1 MKQNRMLAA
10 ALSAALAAP
19 YAYAAA
25 PKNPASGANAP
36 AAAEL
41 AALRAEISA
50 MKQAYESRLQA
61 LETRLKQA
69 EAAVPARGDS
79 QLASATVAGSAST
92 ADSVGA
98 QPAGGTVSAAATTVT
113 EPAPTAAAPAW
124 AQTAPAA
131 APAATTAAT
140 PAATPSN
147 LYNPNISMILG
158 GSWQNLRQDP
168 QQYMLQGFIP
178 SGGETGPGKRSF
190 NLGESELTM
199 SANIDP
205 HFAGQL
211 TFALSGENEASV
223 EEAFVRTRALENG
236 LNLKAGRMLSG
247 IGYLNGQ
254 HAHTWDFID
263 APLAYQAFLGGQ
275 YKTDGVQ
282 ATWLAPLDQYLE
294 LGFEAGNGAAFPGNE
309 RNRNGAGAYAA
320 FAHLGDDIGNSASYR
335 AGLSYLRTAAE
346 QRTFSDGGLEH
357 GFSGRSRLWIA
368 DAILK
373 WAPDGNS
380 VSTNFK
386 LQGEY
391 FRRTED
397 GALDYASGSDAS
409 ASGAYRSVQSGW
421 YLQSVYQFIPNWR
434 AGLRYDRLDS
444 GTTRYGLIDSGAL
457 GWDKL
462 PVLEAFRPRRSSI
475 MLDYSPSEFSR
486 LRLQL
491 AREQAR
497 TGVTDTQI
505 FLQYIMSLGTHAAHA
520 F

>member
-25 PKNPASGANAP
+25 PKNPASAASAP

-50 MKQAYESRLQA
+50 MKQAYESRLAA
-61 LETRLKQA
+61 LEIRLKQA
-69 EAAVPARGDS
+69 EAAMPARGDS
-79 QLASATVAGSAST
+79 QLASATVASSAST
-92 ADSVGA
+92 ADSAGA
-98 QPAGGTVSAAATTVT
+98 QPAGGAASVAVTT
-113 EPAPTAAAPAW
+113 APESSQTAAAPAW

-131 APAATTAAT
+131 APAAT

-168 QQYMLQGFIP
+168 QQYLLQGFIP

-263 APLAYQAFLGGQ
+263 APMAYQAFLGGQ

-294 LGFEAGNGAAFPGNE
+294 IGFEAGNGAAFPGNE

-421 YLQSVYQFIPNWR
+421 YLQSVYQFMPNWR

-444 GTTRYGLIDSGAL
+444 GTTRYGLIDSGVL

-497 TGVTDTQI
+497 AGVTDNQI

>member
-19 YAYAAA
+19 HAYAAA
-25 PKNPASGANAP
+25 QKNPASAASAP

-61 LETRLKQA
+61 LETRLQQA

-79 QLASATVAGSAST
+79 QLAGAAAASPSAQDGSA
-92 ADSVGA
+92 GA
-98 QPAGGTVSAAATTVT
+98 SAAVV
-113 EPAPTAAAPAW
+113 AAAASEPSVA
-124 AQTAPAA
+124 AAPAA
-131 APAATTAAT
+131 APAGTQA
-140 PAATPSN
+140 N

-190 NLGESELTM
+190 NLGESELTLA
-199 SANIDP
+199 ANIDP

-211 TFALSGENEASV
+211 TFALSGANEASV

-282 ATWLAPLDQYLE
+282 GTWLAPLDQYLE

-320 FAHLGDDIGNSASYR
+320 FAHLGDDIGSSASYR

-357 GFSGRSRLWIA
+357 AFSGRARLWIA

-391 FRRTED
+391 FRRSED
-397 GALDYASGSDAS
+397 GALDYAHGTDAS
-409 ASGAYRSVQSGW
+409 ASAAYRSVQSGW
-421 YLQSVYQFIPNWR
+421 YLQSVYQFMPNWR
-434 AGLRYDRLDS
+434 AGLRYERLDS
-444 GTTRYGLIDSGAL
+444 GAPRYGLIDSGAL

-497 TGVTDTQI
+497 AGVTDHQI

>member
-1 MKQNRMLAA
+1 MKHTSMLAA

-19 YAYAAA
+19 YAHAAT
-25 PKNPASGANAP
+25 PKKPPTASAQ
-36 AAAEL
+36 AETETQL

-50 MKQAYESRLQA
+50 IKQAYESRLQA
-61 LETRLKQA
+61 LESRLQQA
-69 EAAVPARGDS
+69 EAA
-79 QLASATVAGSAST
+79 
-92 ADSVGA
+92 A
-98 QPAGGTVSAAATTVT
+98 QPRGEAQLAAATT
-113 EPAPTAAAPAW
+113 PATAGSAASAPASVAAAGYD
-124 AQTAPAA
+124 A
-131 APAATTAAT
+131 APAASAAPALATASPAGT
-140 PAATPSN
+140 PAN

-168 QQYMLQGFIP
+168 QQYLLQGFMP
-178 SGGETGPGKRSF
+178 SGGEVGPGKRSF
-190 NLGESELTM
+190 NLGESELTLA
-199 SANIDP
+199 ANIDP

-254 HAHTWDFID
+254 HAHTWDFVD

-282 ATWLAPLDQYLE
+282 GTWLAPLDQYLE
-294 LGFEAGNGAAFPGNE
+294 LGFEAGNGAAFPGND

-320 FAHLGDDIGNSASYR
+320 FAHIGDDLGSSASYR
-335 AGLSYLRTAAE
+335 AGLSYLRTAAQ
-346 QRTFSDGGLEH
+346 QRQFSDAGLEH
-357 GFSGRSRLWIA
+357 AFSGRSRLWVA
-368 DAILK
+368 DAIYK
-373 WAPDGNS
+373 WAPGGNA

-397 GALDYASGSDAS
+397 GVLDYASSSADS

-421 YLQSVYQFIPNWR
+421 YLQSVYQFMPNWR

-444 GTTRYGLIDSGAL
+444 GNVRYGLIDSGAL
-457 GWDKL
+457 GWNNL
-462 PVLEAFRPRRSSI
+462 PVLEAYRPRRSSI

-491 AREQAR
+491 AREQSRA
-497 TGVTDTQI
+497 GVSDNQI